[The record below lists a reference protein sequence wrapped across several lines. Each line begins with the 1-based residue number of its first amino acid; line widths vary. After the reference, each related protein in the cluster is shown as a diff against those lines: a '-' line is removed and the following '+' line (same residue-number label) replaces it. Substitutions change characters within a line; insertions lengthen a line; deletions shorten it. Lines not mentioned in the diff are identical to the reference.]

1 MLQPFRAARRL
12 DQVRYDIRGPLHAR
26 AGELEAEGHA
36 ITRLHIGNPALFGFE
51 APAHLREAI
60 AQHLPDAEAYCHQQ
74 GLTVAREA
82 VARVQAER
90 GVSGAHP
97 DNVYIGNGVSELIDL
112 SLRAMIEPGDE
123 VLLPAPDYPLW
134 SAAVLLN
141 GGKPVY
147 YACPPERD
155 GLPNAEE
162 IEALIGERTRAIVL
176 INPNNPTGAVYPK
189 SLLESMARLAERFG
203 LTVFSDEI
211 YEGLTYGDAQFYPIA
226 PLVHDTLCIT
236 LSGLSK
242 VHRACGYRAGWLSVS
257 GLLSPASDFLRG
269 LNLLAALRL
278 CSNVPAQW
286 AVVAAL
292 NGPDTHSEL
301 VSVGGR
307 LQQSRKAVM
316 DAIEQSQFLRCT
328 PPAGAIYAFPGVDS
342 ARYPNF
348 DDERFAMALLEDKHI
363 LIVPGSSFNVP
374 YRNHFR
380 ITLLPDAQ
388 TMRSALADIEEVLAH
403 QIGIGAGGNS
413 IAAA

>member
-1 MLQPFRAARRL
+1 MLQPFRAAQRL

-26 AGELEAEGHA
+26 AGELEAEGHH

-60 AQHLPDAEAYCHQQ
+60 ASRLPEAEAYCHQQ
-74 GLTVAREA
+74 GLMVAREA
-82 VARVQAER
+82 VAQIQSER
-90 GVSGAHP
+90 GVAGAHP
-97 DNVYIGNGVSELIDL
+97 DQVFIGNGVSELIDL
-112 SLRAMIEPGDE
+112 SLRALVENGDE

-147 YACPPERD
+147 YGCPPERQ
-155 GLPNAEE
+155 GLPDPEE
-162 IEALIGERTRAIVL
+162 IEALIGPRTRALVL

-189 SLLESMARLAERFG
+189 ALLERLVRLAEGFG
-203 LTVFSDEI
+203 LMIFSDEI
-211 YEGLTYGDAQFYPIA
+211 YESLTYDGAQFHPIA
-226 PLVHDTLCIT
+226 PMVRDTLCVT

-242 VHRACGYRAGWLSVS
+242 VHRACGYRAGWLAVS
-257 GLLSPASDFLRG
+257 GLLRPARDFLRG

-292 NGPDTHSEL
+292 TGPDTHSEL
-301 VSVGGR
+301 VSPGGR
-307 LQQSRKAVM
+307 LARSRQAVV
-316 DAIEQSQFLRCT
+316 DAVADSRFLRCN
-328 PPAGAIYAFPGVDS
+328 PPQGAIYAFPGVDTE
-342 ARYPNF
+342 RVPGF
-348 DDERFAMALLEDKHI
+348 DDERFAMDLLEHKHI
-363 LIVPGSSFNVP
+363 LVVPGSSFNVA

-388 TMRSALADIEEVLAH
+388 TMRASLSAIEEVLER
-403 QIGIGAGGNS
+403 Q
-413 IAAA
+413 AAQLAPSKAVVAA

>member
-1 MLQPFRAARRL
+1 MLQPFRAAQRL

-26 AGELEAEGHA
+26 AGELEAEGHH

-60 AQHLPDAEAYCHQQ
+60 ASRLPEAEAYCHQQ
-74 GLTVAREA
+74 GLMVAREA
-82 VARVQAER
+82 VAQIQSER
-90 GVSGAHP
+90 GVAGAHP
-97 DNVYIGNGVSELIDL
+97 DQVFIGNGVSELIDL
-112 SLRAMIEPGDE
+112 SLRALVENGDE

-147 YACPPERD
+147 YGCPPERQ
-155 GLPNAEE
+155 GLPDPEE
-162 IEALIGERTRAIVL
+162 IEALIGPRTRALVL

-189 SLLESMARLAERFG
+189 ALLERLVRLAERFG
-203 LTVFSDEI
+203 LMIFSDEI
-211 YEGLTYGDAQFYPIA
+211 YESLTYDGAQFHPIA
-226 PLVHDTLCIT
+226 PMVRDTLCVT

-242 VHRACGYRAGWLSVS
+242 VHRAGGYRAGWLAVS
-257 GLLSPASDFLRG
+257 GLLRPARDFLRG

-292 NGPDTHSEL
+292 TGPDTHSEL
-301 VSVGGR
+301 VSPGGR
-307 LQQSRKAVM
+307 LARSRQAVV
-316 DAIEQSQFLRCT
+316 DAVADSRFLRCN
-328 PPAGAIYAFPGVDS
+328 PPQGAIYAFPGVDTE
-342 ARYPNF
+342 RLPGF
-348 DDERFAMALLEDKHI
+348 DDERFAMDLLEHKHI
-363 LIVPGSSFNVP
+363 LVVPGSSFNVA

-388 TMRSALADIEEVLAH
+388 TMRASLRAIEEVLER
-403 QIGIGAGGNS
+403 Q
-413 IAAA
+413 AAQLAPSKAVVAA

>member
-1 MLQPFRAARRL
+1 MLQPFRAAQRL

-26 AGELEAEGHA
+26 AGELEAEGHH

-60 AQHLPDAEAYCHQQ
+60 ASRLPEAEAYCHQQ
-74 GLTVAREA
+74 GLMVAREA
-82 VARVQAER
+82 VAQIQSER
-90 GVSGAHP
+90 GVAGAHP
-97 DNVYIGNGVSELIDL
+97 DQVFIGNGVSELIDL
-112 SLRAMIEPGDE
+112 SLRALVENGDE

-147 YACPPERD
+147 YGCPPERQ
-155 GLPNAEE
+155 GLPDPEE
-162 IEALIGERTRAIVL
+162 IEALIGPRTRALVL

-189 SLLESMARLAERFG
+189 ALLERLVRLAERFG
-203 LTVFSDEI
+203 LMIFSDEI
-211 YEGLTYGDAQFYPIA
+211 YESLTYDGAQFHPIA
-226 PLVHDTLCIT
+226 PMVRDTLCVT

-242 VHRACGYRAGWLSVS
+242 VHRACGYRAGWLAVS
-257 GLLSPASDFLRG
+257 GLLRPARDFLRG

-292 NGPDTHSEL
+292 TGPDTHSEL
-301 VSVGGR
+301 VSPGGR
-307 LQQSRKAVM
+307 LARSRQAVV
-316 DAIEQSQFLRCT
+316 DAVADSRFLRCN
-328 PPAGAIYAFPGVDS
+328 PPQGAIYAFPGVDTE
-342 ARYPNF
+342 RLPGF
-348 DDERFAMALLEDKHI
+348 DDERFAMDLLEHKHI
-363 LIVPGSSFNVP
+363 LVVPGSSFNVA

-388 TMRSALADIEEVLAH
+388 TMRASLRAIEEVLER
-403 QIGIGAGGNS
+403 Q
-413 IAAA
+413 AAQLAPSKAVVAA

>member
-1 MLQPFRAARRL
+1 MLQPFRAAQRL

-26 AGELEAEGHA
+26 AGELEAEGHH

-60 AQHLPDAEAYCHQQ
+60 ASRLPEAEAYCHQQ
-74 GLTVAREA
+74 GLMVAREA
-82 VARVQAER
+82 VAQIQSER
-90 GVSGAHP
+90 GVAGAHP
-97 DNVYIGNGVSELIDL
+97 DQVFIGNGVSELIDL
-112 SLRAMIEPGDE
+112 SLRALVENGDE

-147 YACPPERD
+147 YGCPPERQ
-155 GLPNAEE
+155 GLPDPEE
-162 IEALIGERTRAIVL
+162 IEALIGPRTRALVL

-189 SLLESMARLAERFG
+189 ALLERLVRLAEGFG
-203 LTVFSDEI
+203 LMIFSDEI
-211 YEGLTYGDAQFYPIA
+211 YESLTYDGAQFHPIA
-226 PLVHDTLCIT
+226 PMVRDTLCVT

-242 VHRACGYRAGWLSVS
+242 VHRACGYRAGWLAVS
-257 GLLSPASDFLRG
+257 GLLRPARDFLRG

-292 NGPDTHSEL
+292 TGPDTHSEL
-301 VSVGGR
+301 VSPGGR
-307 LQQSRKAVM
+307 LARSRQAVV
-316 DAIEQSQFLRCT
+316 DAVADSRFLRCN
-328 PPAGAIYAFPGVDS
+328 PPQGAIYAFPGVDTE
-342 ARYPNF
+342 RLPGF
-348 DDERFAMALLEDKHI
+348 DDERFAMDLLEHKHI
-363 LIVPGSSFNVP
+363 LVVPGSSFNVA

-388 TMRSALADIEEVLAH
+388 TMRASLRAIEEVLER
-403 QIGIGAGGNS
+403 Q
-413 IAAA
+413 AAQLAPSKAVVAA